1 MATQAKIQVSR
12 SSRVSSPKARASYP
26 HVFKPTAFQGEGEP
40 KFSISLLVHKSEK
53 DFIEKL
59 KGAQAQAIKELY
71 PTKVPVNFEHW
82 GIADG
87 DEGNDEVAKGHW
99 VIKASNKQR
108 PRVVDAQGS
117 DILDEL
123 EVYGGCYVRASL
135 NAKAYGTSQ
144 KGGVTLEL
152 NVVQKIADGTPF
164 GGAAKAMQDAIS
176 ELGAYDADDEAW

>member
-1 MATQAKIQVSR
+1 MATAKIQVTR
-12 SSRVSSPKARASYP
+12 SNRVNTPKARASYP

-40 KFSISLLVHKSEK
+40 KYSISLLVPKSEK
-53 DFIEKL
+53 EFIEKL

-71 PTKVPVNFEHW
+71 PTKMPANFEHW
-82 GIADG
+82 GIVDG
-87 DEGNDEVAKGHW
+87 DELDDQSAKGNW
-99 VIKASNKQR
+99 VVKASNKQR
-108 PRVVDAQGS
+108 PRIVDAQGA

-152 NVVQKIADGTPF
+152 NVVQKVADGTPF
-164 GGAAKAMQDAIS
+164 GGAAKAMADAVS
-176 ELGAYDADDEAW
+176 ELGAYDADASW